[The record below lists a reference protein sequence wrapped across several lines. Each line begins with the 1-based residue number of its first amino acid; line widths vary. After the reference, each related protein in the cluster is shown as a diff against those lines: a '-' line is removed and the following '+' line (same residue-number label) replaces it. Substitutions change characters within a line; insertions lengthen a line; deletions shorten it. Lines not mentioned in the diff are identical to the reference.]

1 VIVYIIIRKEYIFMG
16 KREREAA
23 HPSGGGGGG
32 GAKGGIDKKKSGW
45 AKNNKKSKKA
55 KGKTFQV
62 NPSAPPHSA
71 RAVAVSRWQPQG

>member
-1 VIVYIIIRKEYIFMG
+1 MFARYRKVDIFMG

-62 NPSAPPHSA
+62 NPSAPRTAHVQS
-71 RAVAVSRWQPQG
+71 QC